1 MEPGINSFHNSVE
14 SEEGRAGAD
23 PVSVVSDRKQ
33 GVRTQILLIVAMS
46 VITAGATLVS
56 LLAIRGPLEALIRQN
71 LSSDLNHSLTFFENM
86 QAQHLAALDREN
98 ALLADLPSL
107 KALMTTSDERTI
119 ENGGV
124 EFWKVSGNDLFALA
138 DRDGNVKA
146 AYLKDGSADAV
157 FRSQLQH
164 LLTFRKANFL
174 VSSRGLFGCSVQ
186 PLYFGSQTEGALLGY
201 VISGFAIDH
210 ESVVELGVTT
220 DVKAVFRS
228 GDRVLVG
235 TLPQM
240 SVTQM
245 QAMEPQGSTSPG
257 PLGTLV
263 VSGEHF
269 LAASHDLSSR
279 STAPLTLVEMKS
291 LDQEE
296 RTIRQIDRL
305 VLLAGGLA
313 LVLGSVLMLV
323 LARFVTRPLEQLASG
338 VRAFATGNSAHLL
351 PYRGT
356 HEVRELSAAFARMRR
371 EILQANQALL
381 ESERLATIGRMAGSV
396 SHDLRHY
403 LAAIY
408 ANSEFLASDSVPKAE
423 RDEVLEE
430 IRNAVTG
437 TTEML
442 ESLLMFGRTGAG
454 LRRSRQSI
462 AILAE
467 RALHLVRAHPD
478 AAHVEL
484 NLYADEPSTTEA
496 FVDAKQIERA
506 IYNLLLNACQAS
518 RPDGESAHVDVAV
531 QGRDLEV
538 DIDVT
543 DNGIGVPHT
552 ILTTLFEPFVSEGK
566 QKGSGLG
573 LTLTQSI
580 AVEHGGSVILA
591 RNVPGKTVF
600 RMQIPRAS
608 PNPNSLVGSGGH
620 VEEK

>member
-1 MEPGINSFHNSVE
+1 MEPGTNSSHNTIE
-14 SEEGRAGAD
+14 SEKARASAD
-23 PVSVVSDRKQ
+23 PVSVVSARKQ
-33 GVRTQILLIVAMS
+33 GIRTQILLILAMS

-56 LLAIRGPLEALIRQN
+56 LLAIRGPLQALIMQN
-71 LSSDLNHSLTFFENM
+71 LSSDLRHSLTIFENM

-107 KALMTTSDERTI
+107 KALMTTSDQRTI
-119 ENGGV
+119 EDGGV

-146 AYLKDGSADAV
+146 AYIKDGSADIV
-157 FRSQLQH
+157 FRRELQR
-164 LLTFRKANFL
+164 LFALRRANFL
-174 VSSRGLFGCSVQ
+174 VSSKGLFGCSVQ
-186 PLYFGSQTEGALLGY
+186 PLYFGSQTKGTLLGY

-210 ESVVELGVTT
+210 ESVEGLSGAT

-228 GDRVLVG
+228 GDQILAG
-235 TLPQM
+235 SLPK
-240 SVTQM
+240 VTDSDLP
-245 QAMEPQGSTSPG
+245 AIGRGISTSAAQP
-257 PLGTLV
+257 GTLV
-263 VSGEHF
+263 VNGEHF
-269 LAASHDLSSR
+269 LAVSQELTSR
-279 STAPLTLVEMKS
+279 STAPLTLIEMKS

-305 VLLAGGLA
+305 VLLAGALA
-313 LVLGSVLMLV
+313 LILGTVLMLA
-323 LARFVTRPLEQLASG
+323 LARFVTRPLEQLARG
-338 VRAFATGNSAHLL
+338 VRAFAGGNSTHLL

-356 HEVRELSAAFARMRR
+356 REVRELSTAFARMRR

-408 ANSEFLASDSVPKAE
+408 ANSEFLASDSVPKTE
-423 RDEVLEE
+423 RNEVLAE
-430 IRNAVTG
+430 IRNAVNG

-462 AILAE
+462 SILAE
-467 RALHLVRAHPD
+467 RALHLVRSHPD
-478 AAHVEL
+478 AAHVEFSL
-484 NLYADEPSTTEA
+484 QADEPAVIEA
-496 FVDAKQIERA
+496 NVDAKQIERA
-506 IYNLLLNACQAS
+506 IYNLLLNACQAP
-518 RPDGESAHVDVAV
+518 RPEGASAFVAITV
-531 QGRDLEV
+531 RGRDQQVE
-538 DIDVT
+538 IDVT
-543 DNGIGVPHT
+543 DNGCGVPHN

-566 QKGSGLG
+566 HKGSGLG

-580 AVEHGGSVILA
+580 AVEHGGSVTLA
-591 RNVPGKTVF
+591 RNVPGETVF
-600 RMQIPRAS
+600 RMQIPRAGA
-608 PNPNSLVGSGGH
+608 NTDLLVGSGEH

>member
-1 MEPGINSFHNSVE
+1 MS
-14 SEEGRAGAD
+14 A
-23 PVSVVSDRKQ
+23 RKQ
-33 GVRTQILLIVAMS
+33 GIRTQVLLILAMS
-46 VITAGATLVS
+46 VITAGVTLVS
-56 LLAIRGPLEALIRQN
+56 LLAIRGSLQALITQN
-71 LSSDLNHSLTFFENM
+71 LSSDLRHSLTIFENM

-107 KALMTTSDERTI
+107 KALMTTSDQRTI
-119 ENGGV
+119 EDGGV
-124 EFWKVSGNDLFALA
+124 EFWKVGGNDLFALA

-146 AYLKDGSADAV
+146 AYLKDASADAV
-157 FRSQLQH
+157 FRAELQR
-164 LLTFRKANFL
+164 LLVLRKANFL

-186 PLYFGSQTEGALLGY
+186 PLYFGSQTEGTLLGY

-210 ESVVELGVTT
+210 ELVEGLSVAT

-228 GDRVLVG
+228 RDRVLAGSVPG
-235 TLPQM
+235 TNSTNMP
-240 SVTQM
+240 SVNL
-245 QAMEPQGSTSPG
+245 GSALSPG
-257 PLGTLV
+257 QPDTLV
-263 VSGEHF
+263 LNGEHF
-269 LAASHDLSSR
+269 LAVSHDLTSR
-279 STAPLTLVEMKS
+279 STAPLTLIEMKS

-305 VLLAGGLA
+305 VLLAGALA
-313 LVLGSVLMLV
+313 LVLGTVLMLA
-323 LARFVTRPLEQLASG
+323 LARFVTRPLEHLAKG
-338 VRAFATGNSAHLL
+338 VRAFASGNSTHLL

-356 HEVRELSAAFARMRR
+356 REVRELSTAFARMRR
-371 EILQANQALL
+371 EILQANHALL

-408 ANSEFLASDSVPKAE
+408 ANSEFLASDSVPQAE
-423 RDEVLEE
+423 RNEVLAE
-430 IRNAVTG
+430 IRNAVNG

-467 RALHLVRAHPD
+467 RALHLVRSHPD
-478 AAHVEL
+478 AAHVDFSL
-484 NLYADEPSTTEA
+484 HADDSATTEA

-506 IYNLLLNACQAS
+506 IYNLLLNACQAP
-518 RPDGESAHVDVAV
+518 RPEDASAHVAIAV
-531 QGRDLEV
+531 LGRDQEV
-538 DIDVT
+538 EIDVS
-543 DNGIGVPHT
+543 DNGNGVPHS

-566 QKGSGLG
+566 HKGSGLG

-580 AVEHGGSVILA
+580 ALEHGGSVTLA
-591 RNVPGKTVF
+591 RNVPGETVF

-608 PNPNSLVGSGGH
+608 ASPDSLVGRGEH

>member
-1 MEPGINSFHNSVE
+1 MEPGTNSFRNTVE
-14 SEEGRAGAD
+14 SQKARASAD
-23 PVSVVSDRKQ
+23 PVSVVSARKR
-33 GVRTQILLIVAMS
+33 GIRTQVLLILAMS

-56 LLAIRGPLEALIRQN
+56 LLAIRGPLQALITQN
-71 LSSDLNHSLTFFENM
+71 LSSDLRHSLTIFENM

-107 KALMTTSDERTI
+107 KALMTTSDQRTI
-119 ENGGV
+119 EDGGV
-124 EFWKVSGNDLFALA
+124 EFWKVGGNDLFALA

-146 AYLKDGSADAV
+146 AYLKDATADAV
-157 FRSQLQH
+157 FRSELQR
-164 LLTFRKANFL
+164 LLALRKANFL

-186 PLYFGSQTEGALLGY
+186 PLYFGSPTEGTLLGY

-210 ESVVELGVTT
+210 ESVEGLSVAT
-220 DVKAVFRS
+220 DVKALFRS
-228 GDRVLVG
+228 GNVILAG
-235 TLPQM
+235 SLPKGNA
-240 SVTQM
+240 TQITSM
-245 QAMEPQGSTSPG
+245 NPRILTSPG
-257 PLGTLV
+257 DPGALDV
-263 VSGEHF
+263 NGEHF
-269 LAASHDLSSR
+269 LAVSHDLTSR
-279 STAPLTLVEMKS
+279 STAPLTLIEMKS

-296 RTIRQIDRL
+296 QTIRQIDRL
-305 VLLAGGLA
+305 VLLAGALA
-313 LVLGSVLMLV
+313 LVLGTVLMLA

-338 VRAFATGNSAHLL
+338 VRAFASGNSTHLL

-356 HEVRELSAAFARMRR
+356 REVRELSTAFARMRR

-408 ANSEFLASDSVPKAE
+408 ANSEFLASDSVPQAE
-423 RDEVLEE
+423 RNEVLAE
-430 IRNAVTG
+430 IRNAVNG

-467 RALHLVRAHPD
+467 RALHFVRVHPD
-478 AAHVEL
+478 ASKVEFTL
-484 NLYADEPSTTEA
+484 HAGEPATTEA

-506 IYNLLLNACQAS
+506 IYNLILNACQAP
-518 RPDGESAHVDVAV
+518 RPEGASAHVAIAV
-531 QGRDLEV
+531 QGRDLSVE
-538 DIDVT
+538 IDVT
-543 DNGIGVPHT
+543 DNGSGVPDT
-552 ILTTLFEPFVSEGK
+552 IVTTLFEPFVSEGK
-566 QKGSGLG
+566 HKGSGLG

-591 RNVPGKTVF
+591 RNIPGETVF
-600 RMQIPRAS
+600 RMQIPRAGA
-608 PNPNSLVGSGGH
+608 NPDSLVGSSEH
-620 VEEK
+620 VEGK